1 MTADNLPLAASVL
14 LLRPG
19 QLPGVPFEVYMLR
32 RLATARFAPGAYIF
46 PGGILEADDRSTSWA
61 LFDERAAPGLARH
74 YQRMCGGGHFQPDEV
89 ETAAALLVCG
99 TRELF
104 EESGVLLARPRT
116 GSAPSYTTAELDA
129 SRRLLLNGSLD
140 FEELL
145 AARELRL
152 DPDELVYFSHWI
164 TPSALKLRYD
174 THFFLAVLPTGVEA
188 THFAGEMDAGLWISP
203 QEALQRHAD
212 GEFPMVPV
220 QTSHLERLAAFDT
233 LEALLD
239 FGSTKQVRAV
249 LAELVDRS
257 VHIPEEVRQC
267 W

>member
-1 MTADNLPLAASVL
+1 MTADNPPLAASVL

-46 PGGILEADDRSTSWA
+46 PGGILEADDRAAASA
-61 LFDERAAPGLARH
+61 LFDERSAPGLDRH
-74 YQRMCGGGHFQPDEV
+74 LHRMRQGGHFQADEV

-99 TRELF
+99 ARELF
-104 EESGVLLARPRT
+104 EESGVLLARPRS
-116 GSAPSYTTAELDA
+116 GSTPPYATAELDA
-129 SRRLLLNGSLD
+129 SRRLLLDGRLG

-152 DPDELVYFSHWI
+152 DPEDLIYFSHWI

-203 QEALQRHAD
+203 VDALQRHAG

-220 QTSHLERLAAFDT
+220 QTSHLERLATYDT
-233 LEALLD
+233 LDALLE
-239 FGSTKQVRAV
+239 FGRSKRVRAV

-257 VHIPEEVRQC
+257 VYIPEEVRQC

>member
-1 MTADNLPLAASVL
+1 MTGDNLPLAASVL

-46 PGGILEADDRSTSWA
+46 PGGILEAGDRSMAAA
-61 LFDERAAPGLARH
+61 LFDERAAPGLDRH
-74 YQRMCGGGHFQPDEV
+74 YQRMCRGGHFEPDET

-104 EESGVLLARPRT
+104 EESGVLLARRGT
-116 GSAPSYTTAELDA
+116 GSTLPYTTAELDA
-129 SRRLLLNGSLD
+129 QRRLLLDGRLG

-145 AARELRL
+145 AAWELRL
-152 DPDELVYFSHWI
+152 DPDDLIYFSHWI

-174 THFFLAVLPTGVEA
+174 THFFLAVLPEGVEA
-188 THFAGEMDAGLWISP
+188 THFEGEMDAALWISP
-203 QEALQRHAD
+203 RDALHRHAS

-220 QTSHLERLAAFDT
+220 QTSHLERLAMFDT
-233 LEALLD
+233 LDALLE
-239 FGSTKQVRAV
+239 FGRAKRVRAV

-257 VHIPEEVRQC
+257 VFIPEEVRQC